1 MDLEN
6 IYFMCI
12 DAKDMA
18 EIFAPG
24 EVDRIYLN
32 FSDPWPKDRHAK
44 RRLTSPVF
52 MSVYDK
58 ILAPRGVVEFKT
70 DNRGLFEYSW
80 NPFQMPAGEITEY
93 TFDLHNSPM
102 AEGNV
107 MTEYE
112 MKFASEGKPICK
124 LIARRT
130 GTSARVLHKIQV
142 KGYHQEADNM
152 ALPPGITKKLLQATS
167 DKTDLNKQA
176 LRFNRSF
183 KEVGKLLGS
192 GSAKAKKDK
201 DKNNLP
207 NEDTSAPSR
216 LFLTGTGSR
225 GRRNSE
231 KSPSKNHESP
241 GKKIFQRFFLE
252 SVDILLFRRY
262 NGERAVETAAQ
273 QNEKKCAFSSVGRAV
288 DS

>member
-1 MDLEN
+1 MRLRNIPGANEAVAASPYCIQDAAEHRGQWHAFFENNHPIHIEIGMGKGRFLMDLAALHPEIN
-6 IYFMCI
+6 YIGIERYTSVLLRAVQKMDTLQLPNVHFLCE
-12 DAKDMA
+12 DAAKLP
-18 EIFAPG
+18 EIFAPE

-70 DNRGLFEYSW
+70 DNRGLFEYSLESI
-80 NPFQMPAGEITEY
+80 PDAGWEITEY

-130 GTSARVLHKIQV
+130 GTCGQGPA
-142 KGYHQEADNM
+142 
-152 ALPPGITKKLLQATS
+152 
-167 DKTDLNKQA
+167 
-176 LRFNRSF
+176 
-183 KEVGKLLGS
+183 
-192 GSAKAKKDK
+192 
-201 DKNNLP
+201 
-207 NEDTSAPSR
+207 
-216 LFLTGTGSR
+216 
-225 GRRNSE
+225 
-231 KSPSKNHESP
+231 
-241 GKKIFQRFFLE
+241 
-252 SVDILLFRRY
+252 
-262 NGERAVETAAQ
+262 
-273 QNEKKCAFSSVGRAV
+273 
-288 DS
+288 